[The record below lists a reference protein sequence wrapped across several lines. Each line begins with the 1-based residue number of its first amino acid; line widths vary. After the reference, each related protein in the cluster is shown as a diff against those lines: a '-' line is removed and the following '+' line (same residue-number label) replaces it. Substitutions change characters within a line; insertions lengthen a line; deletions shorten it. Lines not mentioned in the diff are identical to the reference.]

1 VRRKKLPLVAVG
13 ALAIVAMFA
22 STALAGEVTGR
33 DLRDGVE
40 PRGQNQGMSWC
51 SFSGLNDV
59 PEASTVP
66 GEFTVPP
73 GPGGTSQ
80 SFGQEVK
87 LGLHDPSEGG
97 PFHPGEACNP
107 TKSILGP
114 QPNRTK

>member
-1 VRRKKLPLVAVG
+1 MGKKRWLVIAVG
-13 ALAIVAMFA
+13 AFAILAMFA
-22 STALAGEVTGR
+22 STALAGEVTGS
-33 DLRDGVE
+33 DKNSE
-40 PRGQNQGMSWC
+40 QNQGVSWC
-51 SFSGLNDV
+51 SFSGLNDA
-59 PEASTVP
+59 PDEGTAP

-107 TKSILGP
+107 TKSVFGP